1 MRTRSASLSAWELGR
16 PRITGLPPYAP
27 MATMTIIL
35 TPARP
40 MAFTDRSG
48 SRVASSSA
56 QVRGTTA
63 MTDILAMN
71 TTGMGTGDTG
81 TATTATGMGAVLIA
95 AIAVATGVAAS
106 AEMAVFTAAAA
117 SMEEAVSM
125 AAGTAADAAKQAC
138 QRRRCVGAGRLAEKR
153 CQPFFIWVSRFRN

>member
-1 MRTRSASLSAWELGR
+1 MRTRSASLSAWDLGR
-16 PRITGLPPYAP
+16 PRITGLPLYAS
-27 MATMTIIL
+27 MATTTIIL

-48 SRVASSSA
+48 SRVASSSS

-63 MTDILAMN
+63 ITDILAMN
-71 TTGMGTGDTG
+71 TTGMATGATG
-81 TATTATGMGAVLIA
+81 MVTMGAAAITAGAATTATGTGADLIA

-106 AEMAVFTAAAA
+106 AEEAA

-125 AAGTAADAAKQAC
+125 AG
-138 QRRRCVGAGRLAEKR
+138 G
-153 CQPFFIWVSRFRN
+153 

>member
-16 PRITGLPPYAP
+16 PRTTGLPPYAP
-27 MATMTIIL
+27 MATTTIIL
-35 TPARP
+35 TPAHP

-63 MTDILAMN
+63 TTVAMDITA
-71 TTGMGTGDTG
+71 GA
-81 TATTATGMGAVLIA
+81 ATTATGTGMGADLIA

-106 AEMAVFTAAAA
+106 AEVAVITEEVA
-117 SMEEAVSM
+117 SMERAVSM
-125 AAGTAADAAKQAC
+125 AAGTAADAVRQAC
-138 QRRRCVGAGRLAEKR
+138 
-153 CQPFFIWVSRFRN
+153 

>member
-1 MRTRSASLSAWELGR
+1 MRMRGASLSAWELGR
-16 PRITGLPPYAP
+16 PRITGLPLYAP
-27 MATMTIIL
+27 MATTTIIL

-56 QVRGTTA
+56 PVLGTTA
-63 MTDILAMN
+63 IPDILAMD
-71 TTGMGTGDTG
+71 TTGMATGDAGMVTLVAG
-81 TATTATGMGAVLIA
+81 DITVGAATTAMGMGADLIA

-106 AEMAVFTAAAA
+106 AEEAA

-125 AAGTAADAAKQAC
+125 AGGTAAYA
-138 QRRRCVGAGRLAEKR
+138 
-153 CQPFFIWVSRFRN
+153 VS